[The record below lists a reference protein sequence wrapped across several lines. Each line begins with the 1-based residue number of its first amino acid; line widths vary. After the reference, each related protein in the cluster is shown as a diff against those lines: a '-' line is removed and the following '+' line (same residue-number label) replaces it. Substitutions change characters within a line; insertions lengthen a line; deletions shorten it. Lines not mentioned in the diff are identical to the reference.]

1 MLYLHIISAMPL
13 YQPLFTAFA
22 TAAFLKLVIFS
33 IFEMRLLLMIW
44 KARRP
49 QAFAEGWVN
58 MRRELG
64 ILYARFY
71 CSMLLGIALA
81 YQVRHDGRVRV
92 HFCFACLRVC
102 VYQSGGIEPMCC
114 LRDYHG
120 PSSDVFIHL
129 PSPTFLSPFA

>member
-1 MLYLHIISAMPL
+1 MICLHIISAVPV

-44 KARRP
+44 KAQRP

-58 MRRELG
+58 MRRGLG

-81 YQVRHDGRVRV
+81 YQVRHDGRVSV
-92 HFCFACLRVC
+92 HFVLRAACVVVPVR
-102 VYQSGGIEPMCC
+102 
-114 LRDYHG
+114 RW
-120 PSSDVFIHL
+120 
-129 PSPTFLSPFA
+129 